1 MMIESLNTVVAV
13 VAVGGA
19 WRSVYFAVIAVFYF
33 HVMRLDAHGINV
45 ERTMQGLAAI
55 WYLS

>member
-1 MMIESLNTVVAV
+1 MIESLNTVVAV

-33 HVMRLDAHGINV
+33 HVMRLDAHGIDV
-45 ERTMQGLAAI
+45 ERILTN
-55 WYLS
+55 